1 MTTSLAFCAN
11 NGISL
16 LDDPVNEQTV
26 TQVTHVYRGHQPT
39 YLRAQQIPAT
49 VASRT
54 SSCATTASSPAEGE
68 TLDSSISTKDMR

>member
-39 YLRAQQIPAT
+39 YLRAQQISGDGCLADF
-49 VASRT
+49 
-54 SSCATTASSPAEGE
+54 
-68 TLDSSISTKDMR
+68 LMRNNGLIPG